1 MAKKSDDL
9 RRKALEILE
18 LRKNIPNKDLIAQD
32 VDKLVEELSI
42 YQVELELQNEEL
54 LQRQSDLNQAK
65 EQYENLF
72 DTSPNGY
79 LLIDENFNI
88 VKCNATI
95 TKMWGYGKSILLK
108 SRLNKFIHPD
118 DQDKAYL
125 KCKTVFS
132 SNEITNCEVRIKNI
146 KDNWIHCRFDAYYE
160 GKENEKDMVR
170 VSVVDIEKDVKA
182 RAEIEKISQDR
193 KDLLDSISD
202 GFFVLDKNLTVK
214 YFNDSAE
221 QMLGRKRED
230 VLGVELFEA
239 FPEAKNSVFEKNYMK
254 GIREKEYQEFEVFF
268 EVDPYKNWYKVR
280 VFPNNGGI
288 AVFFQVVTKQKE
300 LEISLQDKN
309 EEIARQ
315 NEELQS
321 QNEELKT
328 QNEEIRLSNEQL
340 QELNAKVSIEKQ
352 TAQNYL
358 DIAGNMFIAI
368 NKDGIV
374 TLANQ
379 KASEVLGFPVEQIIG
394 KNWFDNFLPDDY
406 KKEVKNVFSKI
417 INGEVESVEYV
428 ENQVVCRD
436 GSIKWIAWHNT
447 DIRDEKARIMG
458 TLSSGVDI
466 TEKYLA
472 DMELRKIEWMLSPKT
487 KKEEQDFPIYGDLTK
502 LNTERTILDSVGKD
516 VLDDIVQ
523 DYLSLLDTSAAV
535 YEKNGDYALGIFS
548 SKWCRFLDEKS
559 RGLCSQSD
567 NKEALESGQWLCH
580 ESCWT
585 DASKKAIETKK
596 AADIKCAG
604 GLNIYALPIWANN
617 EVIGAINF
625 GYGTPPKT
633 SKDLSVISKKFKV
646 PVEDLIEIAERYE
659 ERPNF
664 IIDIAKERL
673 AISARLIGE
682 IVERKNAKNAL
693 ALSEE
698 KFRSYIENAPDGIF
712 ITNEKGEYLE
722 VNPAACQ
729 ITGYAENELIG
740 KKIPNLLQKE
750 YLEKGAEHFQKVI
763 KNGFAK
769 GEIGFITKSGEERFW
784 EIDAV
789 KLSETRFMGFTKDI
803 TERIKTQK
811 ALHESESKLKSVVEN
826 STNMFYQHDTNHVL
840 TFLSPQVK
848 DILGYEVEEALK
860 NWNTMASD
868 HPINEVGFQHTMKAI
883 ETGKPQPTY
892 ELELLHKSGRKIRVE
907 VREAPIIENGKTI
920 AIAGSLNDITERK
933 KAEEEIKISEK
944 KFRRLVETA
953 SDAIYL
959 MSAKGELVDTNEA
972 ATRMLGYSKSE
983 LLEKTIDQIDP
994 NYPLDDFL
1002 KFWEAIPYEESN
1014 VFETTHQDKEGN
1026 LIPVEISGVKYKI
1039 DGEDYYYGIARD
1051 ITERKEAERKILAS
1065 EEKYRLYFDH
1075 APVGY
1080 QSLDENGCI
1089 IDVNQSWID
1098 TLGYERKEVIGK
1110 WFGDFLHPDQKE
1122 IFKKLFPENIKSTE
1136 TISGVEYI
1144 LKTKNGEFI
1153 TAEYTA
1159 RIGRDEDGK
1168 FIRTHCVFA
1177 DITEKKKAEKALNDH
1192 LTFLDAIIEE
1202 SPYAMWIAGLDGK
1215 LIRVNKSLCDNL
1227 NLSKEV
1233 VLQEYNVFEDQNLV
1247 SQNLMNKVR
1256 SVFNKGENVR
1266 FTVKW
1271 VPENS
1276 GADNF
1281 AGSELWID
1289 VSMFPIFDSV
1299 GNISN
1304 VACQWIDITQ
1314 LKENEIRIRESE
1326 EKYKALFE
1334 NIQEGVALH
1343 KMIYDEKGEPVD
1355 FIFLDVN
1362 STYEELTQLKK
1373 EEIIGKRGKEVI
1385 PNIEDKWIEL
1395 YGKVAKTEEPVSVT
1409 DHSEYLDKYW
1419 DVKAYSPEKD
1429 HFAVALSEVTEKIK
1443 AQKELEESEARFRS
1457 IIEESADA
1465 IFIVDQNG
1473 DYVFANQK
1481 SSEMLG
1487 YSVEELLEMNIKQ
1500 VGTQDKDGVRFNTI
1514 LKEGK
1519 LFTNL
1524 DLMKKSG
1531 EVFKADL
1538 NAVLMPNGS
1547 IYGSCRDLSDFYKLQ
1562 LELIESEERFRELV
1576 NTINSG
1582 VAIYEVINDGK
1593 TGSDYI
1599 IKEFNKFSLEH
1610 EGMKKEEV
1618 LGKSLK
1624 DIRPN
1629 IDEYGLIDT
1638 FRKVW
1643 KTGEPEYF
1651 PAKIYVDEKYSNYYE
1666 NRVFKL
1672 PSDEI
1677 VAIYDDVTEKKQSEI
1692 LLAEAQ
1698 ERYEKAMNATS
1709 DGIFDWNLKTNEIY
1723 YSPGWKKMLGYEDH
1737 ELKNEFSVWE
1747 TLTHKDDMKES
1758 WRLLNDHLEGKTL
1771 RYEMEFRMKHKAG
1784 HWVDILSRAEAAFD
1798 ENGNAERVVGTH
1810 VDISEKNEFL
1820 QKIAESEEKHRVL
1833 LENTGAG
1840 IGYYTVDGELI
1851 LFNQL
1856 AADYMGGKPEDFTG
1870 KSIVELYGDDLGKQY
1885 INRIKNAAE
1894 SASSVEYEDEVKL
1907 PTGNLWFLSTY
1918 TKIKNSKD
1926 EVMGVQIISKDITV
1940 LKQIELDLKRSEAKF
1955 KGVFDHSN
1963 IGIALTDVKGN
1974 LLDANKEFLKVLGYS
1989 QKELLEMSVKSLTF
2003 NDDYEKEIPLIKSM
2017 LANEI
2022 SEYRMEKRYYHK
2034 NGSTVWVDLSVAS
2047 RKDSNG
2053 KVDMLIGM
2061 VIDITDKKK
2070 VLEELEEHKTN
2081 LEIMVNERT
2090 DELASANEELA
2101 STNEELQVTNEDLAE
2116 KNQELERFNELFV
2129 GREFRIN
2136 ELKEKIK
2143 ELEEKLKNTK

>member
-18 LRKNIPNKDLIAQD
+18 RRKKIPNKDLIAQD

-42 YQVELELQNEEL
+42 FQVELELQNEEL

-65 EQYENLF
+65 EQYESLF
-72 DTSPNGY
+72 DNSPNGY

-108 SRLNKFIHPD
+108 TRLDKFIHPD

-132 SNEITNCEVRIKNI
+132 SGDVTKCEIRIKSANE
-146 KDNWIHCRFDAYYE
+146 DWLHCRFDAFYE
-160 GKENEKDMVR
+160 GEKDGQNIVR
-170 VSVVDIEKDVKA
+170 VSVVNIQEEVRIKSELEKL
-182 RAEIEKISQDR
+182 SQDR
-193 KDLLDSISD
+193 KEILESISD
-202 GFFVLDKNLTVK
+202 GFFVLDRNLIVK

-221 QMLGRKRED
+221 KLLGRKRKE
-230 VLGVELFEA
+230 VLGAELFKA
-239 FPEAKNSVFEKNYMK
+239 FPEAKNSVFEKNYLK
-254 GIREKEYQEFEVFF
+254 GVREQKYLEFEVFF
-268 EVDPYKNWYKVR
+268 EVKPYKNWYKVR

-288 AVFFQVVTKQKE
+288 AVFFQVITKQKE

-340 QELNAKVSIEKQ
+340 QKLNSKIIIEKQ

-368 NKDGIV
+368 DKNGIV

-379 KASEVLGFPVEQIIG
+379 KASEVLGYPVEQIVG
-394 KNWFDNFLPDDY
+394 KNWFDHFLPDDKSQEIKDVF
-406 KKEVKNVFSKI
+406 KKIMK
-417 INGEVESVEYV
+417 GEIESVEYV
-428 ENQVVCRD
+428 ENQVLCKDGGCR
-436 GSIKWIAWHNT
+436 WIAWQNT
-447 DIRDEKARIMG
+447 DIRDEKGRITG
-458 TLSSGVDI
+458 TLSSGIDI
-466 TEKYLA
+466 TDKYLA

-673 AISARLIGE
+673 AVSARLIGE

-750 YLEKGAEHFQKVI
+750 YLEKGAEHFQEVI

-789 KLSETRFMGFTKDI
+789 KLSEIRFMGFAKDI

-953 SDAIYL
+953 SDAIYF
-959 MSAKGELVDTNEA
+959 MNSRGEILDTNDA
-972 ATRMLGYSKSE
+972 AERMLGFTKNDI
-983 LLEKTIDQIDP
+983 LKKTIDQIDP

-1014 VFETTHQDKEGN
+1014 IFETTHKDKEGN

-1039 DGEDYYYGIARD
+1039 DGEDFYYGIARD
-1051 ITERKEAERKILAS
+1051 ITERKA
-1065 EEKYRLYFDH
+1065 
-1075 APVGY
+1075 
-1080 QSLDENGCI
+1080 
-1089 IDVNQSWID
+1089 
-1098 TLGYERKEVIGK
+1098 
-1110 WFGDFLHPDQKE
+1110 
-1122 IFKKLFPENIKSTE
+1122 
-1136 TISGVEYI
+1136 
-1144 LKTKNGEFI
+1144 
-1153 TAEYTA
+1153 
-1159 RIGRDEDGK
+1159 
-1168 FIRTHCVFA
+1168 
-1177 DITEKKKAEKALNDH
+1177 
-1192 LTFLDAIIEE
+1192 
-1202 SPYAMWIAGLDGK
+1202 AM
-1215 LIRVNKSLCDNL
+1215 
-1227 NLSKEV
+1227 V
-1233 VLQEYNVFEDQNLV
+1233 V
-1247 SQNLMNKVR
+1247 
-1256 SVFNKGENVR
+1256 
-1266 FTVKW
+1266 
-1271 VPENS
+1271 
-1276 GADNF
+1276 
-1281 AGSELWID
+1281 
-1289 VSMFPIFDSV
+1289 
-1299 GNISN
+1299 
-1304 VACQWIDITQ
+1304 
-1314 LKENEIRIRESE
+1314 
-1326 EKYKALFE
+1326 
-1334 NIQEGVALH
+1334 
-1343 KMIYDEKGEPVD
+1343 
-1355 FIFLDVN
+1355 
-1362 STYEELTQLKK
+1362 
-1373 EEIIGKRGKEVI
+1373 
-1385 PNIEDKWIEL
+1385 
-1395 YGKVAKTEEPVSVT
+1395 
-1409 DHSEYLDKYW
+1409 
-1419 DVKAYSPEKD
+1419 
-1429 HFAVALSEVTEKIK
+1429 
-1443 AQKELEESEARFRS
+1443 
-1457 IIEESADA
+1457 
-1465 IFIVDQNG
+1465 
-1473 DYVFANQK
+1473 
-1481 SSEMLG
+1481 
-1487 YSVEELLEMNIKQ
+1487 
-1500 VGTQDKDGVRFNTI
+1500 
-1514 LKEGK
+1514 
-1519 LFTNL
+1519 
-1524 DLMKKSG
+1524 
-1531 EVFKADL
+1531 
-1538 NAVLMPNGS
+1538 
-1547 IYGSCRDLSDFYKLQ
+1547 
-1562 LELIESEERFRELV
+1562 
-1576 NTINSG
+1576 
-1582 VAIYEVINDGK
+1582 
-1593 TGSDYI
+1593 
-1599 IKEFNKFSLEH
+1599 
-1610 EGMKKEEV
+1610 
-1618 LGKSLK
+1618 
-1624 DIRPN
+1624 
-1629 IDEYGLIDT
+1629 
-1638 FRKVW
+1638 
-1643 KTGEPEYF
+1643 
-1651 PAKIYVDEKYSNYYE
+1651 
-1666 NRVFKL
+1666 
-1672 PSDEI
+1672 
-1677 VAIYDDVTEKKQSEI
+1677 
-1692 LLAEAQ
+1692 
-1698 ERYEKAMNATS
+1698 
-1709 DGIFDWNLKTNEIY
+1709 
-1723 YSPGWKKMLGYEDH
+1723 
-1737 ELKNEFSVWE
+1737 
-1747 TLTHKDDMKES
+1747 
-1758 WRLLNDHLEGKTL
+1758 
-1771 RYEMEFRMKHKAG
+1771 
-1784 HWVDILSRAEAAFD
+1784 
-1798 ENGNAERVVGTH
+1798 
-1810 VDISEKNEFL
+1810 
-1820 QKIAESEEKHRVL
+1820 IAESEEKHRIL

-1840 IGYYTVDGELI
+1840 IGYYTLDGKI
-1851 LFNQL
+1851 VLFNRL
-1856 AADYMGGKPEDFTG
+1856 AAEYMGGKPEDFIG

-1885 INRIKNAAE
+1885 RSRIKNAAK
-1894 SASSVEYEDEVKL
+1894 SAKSVEYEDEVKL
-1907 PTGNLWFLSTY
+1907 PSGNLWFLSTY
-1918 TKIKNSKD
+1918 TKIKDGNG
-1926 EVMGVQIISKDITV
+1926 EVIGVQIISKDITDIKKTGLLIQKNLDS
-1940 LKQIELDLKRSEAKF
+1940 LKQSEDIALLGSYERNWQTGKGKWSDGFYRLLGLNPQEKGYSHEGFMKFIHKDDYERVDDYVKDTLVKKIDMDIKFRIVTKQNKVKHIHGIGKNRYDENGKPLLTVGVFRDISKQRLVEIALKESEEKF
-1955 KGVFDHSN
+1955 KSVFEYSN
-1963 IGIALTDVKGN
+1963 IGIALSDEKGN
-1974 LLDANKEFLKVLGYS
+1974 LLDANNEFLKILGYSRKEFL
-1989 QKELLEMSVKSLTF
+1989 EMTIEDLTYGE
-2003 NDDYEKEIPLIKSM
+2003 DYEKEIPLIKSM

-2022 SEYRMEKRYYHK
+2022 TQYRLEKRYFHK
-2034 NGSTVWVDLSVAS
+2034 NGSTVWVDLSVAG
-2047 RKDSNG
+2047 RKDAKG

-2061 VIDITDKKK
+2061 VIDITEKKK

-2090 DELASANEELA
+2090 EELASANEELQV
-2101 STNEELQVTNEDLAE
+2101 TNEELSE
-2116 KNQELERFNELFV
+2116 KNQELEKFNELFV

-2143 ELEEKLKNTK
+2143 ELEEKLRQ